1 MRPAKARPANPEVS
15 MFAPDLA
22 VEDEDVEDP
31 EDVVLVEELLVVEL
45 AFCGVATAPL
55 QTKLVDD
62 TLD

>member
-1 MRPAKARPANPEVS
+1 